1 MVLQRQPFTKL
12 RLDEDKLNDKR
23 KIFTISLNIEEYNQL
38 IEDMKILHQAKEGT
52 ALKLLWKVGR
62 DVLHD
67 QKTGRIIRLI
77 FDNQRKNERIG
88 ISDVSVEIP
97 EPIANVTQIAKE
109 SNTFGPD

>member
-1 MVLQRQPFTKL
+1 MALKHEPFTKL

-23 KIFTISLNIEEYNQL
+23 KIFTISLNIEEYNLL
-38 IEDMKILHQAKEGT
+38 IEDMKLLHQAKEGT

-88 ISDVSVEIP
+88 LTDVSAEIP
-97 EPIANVTQIAKE
+97 QPLAKVTQFKEE
-109 SNTFGPD
+109 SNTFGSD